1 MEEER
6 RLAYVA
12 ITRAKD
18 ELYLLRAKNRMLY
31 GRTSCNPP
39 SRFIEEIPAELI
51 VEDAPYVP
59 PLYDRK
65 PKTYFHASE
74 SDTRPDFSDGG
85 FTLMQRP
92 RPSTNG
98 ERAPIFREGDRVR
111 HLTFGEG
118 EILSAKPMGSDVLY
132 EVVFDRF
139 GTKKL
144 MGNYAKLK
152 KIM

>member
-1 MEEER
+1 
-6 RLAYVA
+6 
-12 ITRAKD
+12 
-18 ELYLLRAKNRMLY
+18 MLY

-39 SRFIEEIPAELI
+39 SRFIEEIPAELV

-59 PLYDRK
+59 PVYDRK
-65 PKTYFHASE
+65 PKTYFHAS
-74 SDTRPDFSDGG
+74 DTGARPDFSDGG
-85 FTLMQRP
+85 FTLMQKP
-92 RPSTNG
+92 REASG
-98 ERAPIFREGDRVR
+98 ERPAMLKEGDRVR